1 MTQNAQE
8 KRGKQSKH
16 HATFLAAC
24 VRGAS
29 IEAIAQEA
37 GVHRRTVTRWV
48 AAHQAEIAAARASIV
63 GEALTEL
70 RAGLL
75 SATRRLVHEVEDF
88 DNGAAGISA
97 ARALLAAHHDL
108 ALVADYGTRLDAVE
122 KRLEGRAR

>member
-1 MTQNAQE
+1 MAQNAQ
-8 KRGKQSKH
+8 KKQSRH
-16 HATFLAAC
+16 HATFLAAT

-29 IEAIAQEA
+29 IEALAKEA

-48 AAHQAEIAAARASIV
+48 AAHQAEIAEARASLV
-63 GEALTEL
+63 SDALTEL

-108 ALVADYGTRLDAVE
+108 ALVADYGARLDAVE
-122 KRLEGRAR
+122 KRLEGRGR

>member
-1 MTQNAQE
+1 MTPNAQE

-16 HATFLAAC
+16 HATFLAAT

-29 IEAIAQEA
+29 IEAIAREA
-37 GVHRRTVTRWV
+37 GCHARTVKRWT
-48 AAHQAEIAAARASIV
+48 ASHQTEIAEARASLV

-122 KRLEGRAR
+122 RRLEGRGR